1 MDNADWGSH
10 HGTFS
15 PSPVGALMLPMDQ
28 LGHATERST
37 TIARG
42 NSGGFFLR
50 WPRWRF
56 RHRNMRAGRGVQEAM
71 PRYFFD
77 LDDGDRVT
85 PDAEGTELA
94 DKQAARSQALHML
107 GEIAKGEMRRNA
119 DRSQQRIHIHDG
131 DGTILL
137 TVSLFVQD

>member
-1 MDNADWGSH
+1 
-10 HGTFS
+10 
-15 PSPVGALMLPMDQ
+15 
-28 LGHATERST
+28 
-37 TIARG
+37 
-42 NSGGFFLR
+42 
-50 WPRWRF
+50 
-56 RHRNMRAGRGVQEAM
+56 M

-85 PDAEGTELA
+85 RDAEGTDLA
-94 DKQAARSQALHML
+94 NVQAARWEALHVL